1 MLESFPA
8 WFCVFLCRGCKWGRN
23 VVFFLAP
30 SMRNVLDVMPGS
42 LPCMVSFL
50 RGGSK
55 TILSKTPV
63 LLQGMWETLVF
74 NTIEYLFWFP
84 FCFFLFFRVQN
95 LVNTTHV
102 YWLVCYRLY
111 MISLAQT
118 FYVSVIIIS
127 SPFSLPHWEGRYAIV
142 CLFIIVVYGN
152 YYSYFAFFSSTR
164 IIFCQLKLTTWITLL
179 CDVFG
184 FLVN

>member
-8 WFCVFLCRGCKWGRN
+8 WYCVFLCRGCKWGRDN
-23 VVFFLAP
+23 LFFLAP

-42 LPCMVSFL
+42 LPCMVSSL

-84 FCFFLFFRVQN
+84 FCFIFILQSTKPCKHYTCILTCLLQIVYDFIGANSMFLLSL
-95 LVNTTHV
+95 LVRLFLCRIEKEDTRSFA
-102 YWLVCYRLY
+102 YLSFLY
-111 MISLAQT
+111 MEI
-118 FYVSVIIIS
+118 
-127 SPFSLPHWEGRYAIV
+127 
-142 CLFIIVVYGN
+142 
-152 YYSYFAFFSSTR
+152 
-164 IIFCQLKLTTWITLL
+164 ITLIL
-179 CDVFG
+179 PFFIYANH
-184 FLVN
+184 FLST

>member
-8 WFCVFLCRGCKWGRN
+8 WICVFLCRGCKWRRD
-23 VVFFLAP
+23 VLFFLAP
-30 SMRNVLDVMPGS
+30 SMRNVLDVTPSS
-42 LPCMVSFL
+42 LPCMVSSL
-50 RGGSK
+50 RGGNK

-118 FYVSVIIIS
+118 FYVAVIIIS
-127 SPFSLPHWEGRYAIV
+127 SPFFAALRRKIRDRLLIYHSCIWKLLLLF
-142 CLFIIVVYGN
+142 CL
-152 YYSYFAFFSSTR
+152 FSSTR
-164 IIFCQLKLTTWITLL
+164 IIFCQLKLTTWITLF